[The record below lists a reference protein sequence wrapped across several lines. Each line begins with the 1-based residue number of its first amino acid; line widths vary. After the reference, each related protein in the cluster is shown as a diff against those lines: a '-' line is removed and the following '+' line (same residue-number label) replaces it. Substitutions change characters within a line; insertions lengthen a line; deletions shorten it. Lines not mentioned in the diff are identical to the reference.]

1 MTDLNKLAAAEA
13 RRWAAMHIDPKRK
26 GEFVAVAKR
35 LVAPAAKAR
44 YLTIQARTGVPWWFT
59 AVVHEREAGQRFDR
73 QLGQGDALNRVST
86 HVPKGRGPF
95 KSFEDGA
102 VDALVNCAPYAARQR
117 DWRIGPALTMLEQ
130 YNGLG
135 YAAKGVPSPY
145 DWSGT
150 DQYRSGK
157 YVADHVYS
165 ASAVDRQLGC
175 AALLATMAELDP
187 DVHFDGASAPVPAK
201 PVGSTAPKSTPAATT
216 AAVKKVTTATTS
228 TAAVSVG
235 MSAGAKVAL
244 VVVAILV
251 VAGAAY
257 LGYRY
262 YKNRKEAKAA
272 ALAGP
277 DAALPTVQ

>member
-59 AVVHEREAGQRFDR
+59 AVAHEREAGQRFDR
-73 QLGQGDALNRVST
+73 QLGQGDALEPGEHSRPQGTRAVQ
-86 HVPKGRGPF
+86 VVRRRRCGCPRELRALRGAAEGLECRP
-95 KSFEDGA
+95 SSHNAGA
-102 VDALVNCAPYAARQR
+102 IQR
-117 DWRIGPALTMLEQ
+117 SWLRGQ
-130 YNGLG
+130 RC
-135 YAAKGVPSPY
+135 PSPY

-175 AALLATMAELDP
+175 AALLACMAELDP
-187 DVHFDGASAPVPAK
+187 DVHFDNASRSGARRPLWAP
-201 PVGSTAPKSTPAATT
+201 
-216 AAVKKVTTATTS
+216 
-228 TAAVSVG
+228 
-235 MSAGAKVAL
+235 
-244 VVVAILV
+244 
-251 VAGAAY
+251 
-257 LGYRY
+257 R
-262 YKNRKEAKAA
+262 
-272 ALAGP
+272 
-277 DAALPTVQ
+277 LPRPRLLPPRLR